1 MDLRTQ
7 KTEKAIINSFI
18 KLRSKKPLNKITVTE
33 LSKNAMISK
42 ATFYLHYEDIYD
54 LSEKLQNRL
63 VSDIINEIPNPEYI
77 ITDPGEYSKSLF
89 EAFASNTT
97 LTDILFPES
106 ERNLLADR
114 IETHIKS
121 DFYKM
126 RPELLNNTETDIA
139 LSMLIHGAF
148 HAFRN
153 HMRNNPKEAI
163 EYIGKISKLLTDTLF
178 SEIQKGIRKPE

>member
-18 KLRSKKPLNKITVTE
+18 KMRAKKPLNKITVTE
-33 LSKNAMISK
+33 LSKEAMISK

-63 VSDIINEIPNPEYI
+63 IADIINDIPNPEYI
-77 ITDPGEYSKSLF
+77 ITDPGEYSKMLF
-89 EAFASNTT
+89 EAFTANTA

-106 ERNLLADR
+106 EKNLLADR

-121 DFYKM
+121 EFYKM
-126 RPELLNNTETDIA
+126 RPEFLNSTETDIA

-153 HMRNNPKEAI
+153 HIRNDSKESI
-163 EYIGKISKLLTDTLF
+163 EYIGKISKLLTDTLLK
-178 SEIQKGIRKPE
+178 EIQKSIRKPE